1 MTDGSLPRQERVS
14 DGAMPAR
21 AALRRG
27 AATQSRGARS
37 VRRLLLVYTFATI
50 LAIICL
56 LPVAW
61 MVKTSFESAEF
72 VRSGHIQFWPLKPT
86 LQNYRDVLNNPNAA
100 VFRSM
105 LNSVIVA
112 SAATAISLAVT
123 SAAGYALSR
132 FDFRGKMV
140 VGTYFLLFYMIP
152 KTLLLI
158 GMFVMLAR
166 LHLIN
171 QLAGLVIAYAALGIP
186 LAAWWLKGFFD
197 SIPVEIEEQ
206 ALTDGCTRLGALRRV
221 IAPLARP
228 GIAAVGAY
236 LFIDS
241 WNEYMMALTVIQT
254 ADRRLLPV
262 QIVNFIGIGHV
273 EWGQVM
279 AFSVLV
285 AMPAVILFAFAQ
297 RQMVRGLM
305 SGFSS

>member
-1 MTDGSLPRQERVS
+1 MADRALPGSERFYRTML
-14 DGAMPAR
+14 ARPAR
-21 AALRRG
+21 RRDAAIRRRRAG
-27 AATQSRGARS
+27 A
-37 VRRLLLVYTFATI
+37 VRRLFLIYTCVTI

-56 LPVAW
+56 LPVLW
-61 MVKTSFESAEF
+61 MVKTSFESQGF
-72 VRSGHIQFWPLKPT
+72 VRSGHIQLWPLKPT

-105 LNSVIVA
+105 LNSIIVA
-112 SAATAISLAVT
+112 SAATVVSLAVT
-123 SAAGYALSR
+123 AAAGYALSR
-132 FDFRGKMV
+132 FDFRGKLV
-140 VGTYFLLFYMIP
+140 VGAYFLLFYMIP

-171 QLAGLVIAYAALGIP
+171 QLMGLVVAYAALGIP

-206 ALTDGCTRLGALRRV
+206 ALTDGCSRLGALRRV

-279 AFSVLV
+279 AFSVIV

-305 SGFSS
+305 SGFSN